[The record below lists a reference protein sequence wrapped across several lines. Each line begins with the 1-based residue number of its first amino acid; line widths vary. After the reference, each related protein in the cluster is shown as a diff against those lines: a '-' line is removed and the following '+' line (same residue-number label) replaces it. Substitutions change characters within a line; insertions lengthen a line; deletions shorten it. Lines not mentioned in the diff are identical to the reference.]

1 MKKMIILAGGL
12 MAIALSLV
20 LFADKPLTVQ
30 EALILKNVE
39 AIAQEEV
46 VDVYYCFSYCNIDH
60 RYDCYIYQSPW
71 IVIPTYC
78 PLFRG
83 F

>member
-1 MKKMIILAGGL
+1 MIILAGGL

-46 VDVYYCFSYCNIDH
+46 VDVYYC
-60 RYDCYIYQSPW
+60 
-71 IVIPTYC
+71 
-78 PLFRG
+78 L
-83 F
+83 